1 VVGSAV
7 AAEQP
12 PTTARVARAM
22 SWRMANVVVGQG
34 LWYAS
39 FFVLAI
45 LVAPSDFGVVAVAA
59 VIVNLTILF
68 MSSGVGGSLIIA
80 RTLDARSVRREVI
93 RTSAT
98 GIVLTLL
105 FVALATPIA
114 HKFAKGSDPNALR
127 ALAPIIALIAVA
139 IVPTAL
145 LTKNMQFKRIALI
158 TISASFVGAVAG
170 VIAAALGA
178 GVWALVIRLGLYQ
191 VLVCVLTWVAAVELF
206 PRGDS
211 RGAPS
216 GAREGARAF
225 LAIALAAFVAWEGD
239 TMVVAGSTNTT
250 QVGFYA
256 LAFSLAYAPLSQV
269 SWTVGSVLLPAVAS
283 TQEREA
289 VRQQALKASRLMAL
303 LLLPLLPA
311 SIALAPGLIPTLLG
325 EKWSAA
331 VVPFQILIVVGVGQ
345 GILNMLG
352 EVFAGAGGASLYR
365 RAYTDVVWAVATLA
379 AIAVGVQLA
388 GIRGAAAAHLITF
401 SCLAAAYVWWVCRTI
416 GIAPGQI
423 GAELRQIA
431 LCVLVQAAVT
441 AAFVGVLRSVGAS
454 ALAAGLIGAAAGLL
468 ALALMLRAFAPGV
481 VREARSALGAAI
493 GRRPDPAGAPA

>member
-1 VVGSAV
+1 
-7 AAEQP
+7 
-12 PTTARVARAM
+12 
-22 SWRMANVVVGQG
+22 MANVVVGQG

-98 GIVLTLL
+98 GIVLTVL
-105 FVALATPIA
+105 FAALATPIA
-114 HKFAKGSDPNALR
+114 DKFAKGSDPAALR

-158 TISASFVGAVAG
+158 TISASFAGAVAG

-178 GVWALVIRLGLYQ
+178 GVWALIIRLGLYQ
-191 VLVCVLTWVAAVELF
+191 VLVCVLTWVAAFELF

-211 RGAPS
+211 AAGPS
-216 GAREGARAF
+216 RAREGARAF
-225 LAIALAAFVAWEGD
+225 LAIAVAAFVAWEGD

-283 TQEREA
+283 TQDRAA
-289 VRQQALKASRLMAL
+289 VREQALKATRLMAL

-325 EKWSAA
+325 EKWAAA
-331 VVPFQILIVVGVGQ
+331 VVPFQILILVGVGQ

-352 EVFAGAGGASLYR
+352 EVFAGAGGRSLYR

-379 AIAVGVQLA
+379 AIAVGVQVA
-388 GIRGAAAAHLITF
+388 GIR
-401 SCLAAAYVWWVCRTI
+401 V
-416 GIAPGQI
+416 
-423 GAELRQIA
+423 
-431 LCVLVQAAVT
+431 
-441 AAFVGVLRSVGAS
+441 VGVAHDRDNTRPDWRRAASDSRLRARPSGGHSRARRRLPGGRRVFVDGGDRGCGGRS
-454 ALAAGLIGAAAGLL
+454 PCAGLDAARGGAGGGPGGPFRGGGCDRPPQGGRNGHGVRPRDGAGQLG
-468 ALALMLRAFAPGV
+468 RT
-481 VREARSALGAAI
+481 ARLQ
-493 GRRPDPAGAPA
+493 RRPRS